1 MFSVSSGRSTPGC
14 EGCEQGW
21 RLFNGWHYGDNIMGN
36 IPATK
41 CTADRVPG
49 ATVQRLRDFIEN
61 GCDAR
66 PEDKHHALQ
75 DLEAIQSENAESDAM
90 QDVWSSVRL
99 KAEGADWDRDH
110 ETLAEWV
117 WRKL

>member
-1 MFSVSSGRSTPGC
+1 MTDKQSATHESSTSRN
-14 EGCEQGW
+14 ELERLWNAVKHVAGW
-21 RLFNGWHYGDNIMGN
+21 QWDYEAVPFDEVMSRPRYSHLKCALAAAAAQLF
-36 IPATK
+36 
-41 CTADRVPG
+41 
-49 ATVQRLRDFIEN
+49 
-61 GCDAR
+61 
-66 PEDKHHALQ
+66 
-75 DLEAIQSENAESDAM
+75 IQSENAESDAM